1 MTNSFSGKNRIKE
14 KMIQKCVYCR
24 QDLQDKRAIDVC
36 DKCGVGV
43 WGPRMFNTILQGMND
58 ANAKGDLGIEH
69 ALPEDQ
75 N

>member
-1 MTNSFSGKNRIKE
+1 MIK
-14 KMIQKCVYCR
+14 KCVYCR

-43 WGPRMFNTILQGMND
+43 WGHRMFNAILQGMNKAD
-58 ANAKGDLGIEH
+58 ERGDLGIEH
-69 ALPEDQ
+69 ALPEDK